1 MEEHITNY
9 QAASV
14 LMGKGRNAGGGAA
27 GLIKVGA
34 LRESLTLKCGLAYVT
49 TLLITSP

>member
-1 MEEHITNY
+1 L
-9 QAASV
+9 AVA
-14 LMGKGRNAGGGAA
+14 LALLGKGRNAGEGAA